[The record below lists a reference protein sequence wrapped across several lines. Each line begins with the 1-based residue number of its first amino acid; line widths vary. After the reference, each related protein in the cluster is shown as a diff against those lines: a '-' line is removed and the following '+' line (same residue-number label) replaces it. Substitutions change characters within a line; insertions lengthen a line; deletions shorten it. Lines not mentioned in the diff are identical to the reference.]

1 MSVEATREA
10 SRRLVRRLG
19 FMEDGLARSGLPASS
34 VHALIEIDRLAVCTA
49 RDLTN
54 ELCLDKSSVSRLLR
68 KLLDRGLVTAAAGDS
83 DGRTKTLSLTPQG
96 GAMVAAIH
104 DFARRQVAAAL
115 ARLAPHQ
122 RETVIDGLG
131 LYADALAGDAA
142 PPQAISPITIQRGY
156 RPGALAR
163 CAQMHAGYYARAAGF
178 GRSFEALVASGLAAF
193 SERLDRSCNGLW
205 LALKGER
212 VVGTVVIDGEDLGS
226 GLGHLRWFIVDD
238 EARGHGAGRALLAEA
253 TAFCDRQGFG
263 ETHLWTFRGLDAAR
277 HLYEAHGF
285 VLAEERAGAQWGTEV
300 MEQRFVRPHG
310 GQA

>member
-1 MSVEATREA
+1 MEATREA

-19 FMEDGLARSGLPASS
+19 FMEDALARSGLPASS
-34 VHALIEIDRLAVCTA
+34 VHALIEIERLAGCTA
-49 RDLTN
+49 RKLTD

-68 KLLDRGLVTAAAGDS
+68 KLLDRGLVATASRDG
-83 DGRTKTLSLTPQG
+83 DGRTKMLSLTPQG

-104 DFARRQVAAAL
+104 DFARRQVAEAL

-122 RETVIDGLG
+122 RDTVIEGLG
-131 LYADALAGDAA
+131 LYADALAVDGASQRA
-142 PPQAISPITIQRGY
+142 TSQITIERGY
-156 RPGALAR
+156 RPGTLAR
-163 CAQMHAGYYARAAGF
+163 CAEMHASYYARAAGF

-193 SERLDRSCNGLW
+193 AERLDRSCNGLW
-205 LALKGER
+205 AALKGER

-238 EARGHGAGRALLAEA
+238 EARGQGAGRALLAEA
-253 TAFCDRQGFG
+253 IAFCDRQGFG

-285 VLAEERAGAQWGTEV
+285 VLAEERVGAQWGVEV

-310 GQA
+310 GRP